1 LVLEPQLLMQMK
13 GLGVL
18 LSPDSP
24 GSDAMKI
31 QTEPG
36 NPEARKIY
44 PQPIIAIHR

>member
-1 LVLEPQLLMQMK
+1 MK
-13 GLGVL
+13 MRGLGVK

-24 GSDAMKI
+24 RGDAMKI

-44 PQPIIAIHR
+44 PQLITAIHK